1 MSTQNNQLEAAT
13 FLIIGGGIAG
23 VTCVE
28 TLSYLCTTEKI
39 ILLTETSLIKAVTNL
54 VPLAKHILKFDV
66 EEKDAFDSMK
76 ERITVI
82 VDQLKFINSKEKHII
97 TTSGRKIAYKLLCL
111 CTGAQ
116 PKLIE
121 NVKKHVIG
129 IRDTDSVLDFQKRLK
144 SSRRLVLVGNG
155 GIASEIAYEVKNI
168 EIHWVIKDSHIS
180 STFVDPGA
188 AHFFEMS
195 RQKVGETKKSSIVKR
210 MRYSEEDS
218 ISCDTNKGKQGAAL
232 GPDWHQKIEVVGGG
246 SNIEEP
252 VRIHHRTEVLSI
264 EESSSDDYP
273 IRVTLT
279 NKEVIKADFVVSAT
293 GVEPR
298 KDFECDIPFSIG
310 EEGGIT
316 VNEMM
321 ETSIPDIYAAGDC
334 CHAGWDHA
342 NHWFQMRLWTQARQM
357 GGMAGRSMAAKISGD
372 EIYQDFCFEL
382 FGHVTSLFGYQI
394 VLLGKYNAQGLG
406 QNYEILL
413 RMTSGVEYI
422 KFVLQNGRLQG
433 AILIGETG
441 LEETCENLILNQ
453 IDLTP
458 FGDDILNPDIDIE
471 DYFD

>member
-1 MSTQNNQLEAAT
+1 MANPSQKLDAAT
-13 FLIIGGGIAG
+13 FLIVGGGIAG
-23 VTCVE
+23 VTCAE
-28 TLSYLCTTEKI
+28 TLSFLCPTESI

-66 EEKDAFDSMK
+66 EERDAVKSARDQ
-76 ERITVI
+76 ITVI
-82 VDQLKFINSKEKHII
+82 VDLLKSINSKEKHI
-97 TTSGRKIAYKLLCL
+97 TTNSGRIIGYKLLCL

-121 NVKKHVIG
+121 NVNKHVIG
-129 IRDTDSVLDFQKRLK
+129 IRDTDSILDFQKRLK

-168 EIHWVIKDSHIS
+168 EIHWVIKDDHIS

-195 RQKVGETKKSSIVKR
+195 RQQVGEAKKPSIVKR
-210 MRYSEEDS
+210 MRYSEVDNDEVG
-218 ISCDTNKGKQGAAL
+218 KGKQGAAL
-232 GPDWHQKIEVVGGG
+232 GPDWHRKIDVIG
-246 SNIEEP
+246 SQSDLKDP
-252 VRIHHRTEVLSI
+252 VKIYHRTEVQSI
-264 EESSSDDYP
+264 EETPSQEYP
-273 IRVTLT
+273 IRVSLT
-279 NKEVIKADFVVSAT
+279 NGEIINADFVVSAT
-293 GVEPR
+293 GIEPR
-298 KDFECDIPFSIG
+298 LGFKCDAPFTMG
-310 EEGGIT
+310 PEGGIT

-321 ETSIPDIYAAGDC
+321 ETCIPDIYAAGDV
-334 CHAGWDHA
+334 CHAGWEHA
-342 NHWFQMRLWTQARQM
+342 DHWFQMRLWTQARQM
-357 GGMAGRSMAAKISGD
+357 GGMAGRSMAAKITGD

-394 VLLGKYNAQGLG
+394 VLLGKYNGQGLG
-406 QNYEILL
+406 QDYEILL
-413 RMTSGVEYI
+413 RMTPGKEYI
-422 KFVLQNGRLQG
+422 KFVLQRGRLQG
-433 AILIGETG
+433 AILIGDTG